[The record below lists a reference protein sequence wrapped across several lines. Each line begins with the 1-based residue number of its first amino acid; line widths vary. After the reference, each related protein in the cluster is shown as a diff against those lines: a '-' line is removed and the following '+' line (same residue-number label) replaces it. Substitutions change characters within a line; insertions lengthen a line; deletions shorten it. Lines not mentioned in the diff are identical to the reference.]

1 MSKKRNNNQE
11 NVEKLFQSP
20 AGTCISLVDV
30 RKFSASS
37 AGPASH
43 SRAVGSL
50 ERYRGRAE
58 LCGGFFSSFSSH
70 FLPFSRNELA
80 SL

>member
-30 RKFSASS
+30 WKFSVSS

-50 ERYRGRAE
+50 ERYRCRAD
-58 LCGGFFSSFSSH
+58 LWG
-70 FLPFSRNELA
+70 LPQL
-80 SL
+80 L